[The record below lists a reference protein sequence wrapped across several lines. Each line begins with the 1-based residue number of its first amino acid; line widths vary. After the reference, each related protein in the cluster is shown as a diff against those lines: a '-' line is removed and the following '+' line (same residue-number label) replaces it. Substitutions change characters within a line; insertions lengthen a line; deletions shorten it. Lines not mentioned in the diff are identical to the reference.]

1 MNFMFLSIKYH
12 KRVFFNYLIF
22 VLFDKV
28 LDRHLL
34 KNLSV

>member
-1 MNFMFLSIKYH
+1 MFLSIKYH

-28 LDRHLL
+28 LGMYLFL
-34 KNLSV
+34 KIKYN